1 MQLNFVHSGLT
12 FIVNVSY
19 TRHWNDKEERQG
31 PYPRDMD
38 GSSGI
43 GYWLVFSVTE
53 TTLAIFS
60 REAWTGE
67 KQVCVFGDG

>member
-53 TTLAIFS
+53 TTLAIFNNTHTQKEFLKEV
-60 REAWTGE
+60 RE
-67 KQVCVFGDG
+67 